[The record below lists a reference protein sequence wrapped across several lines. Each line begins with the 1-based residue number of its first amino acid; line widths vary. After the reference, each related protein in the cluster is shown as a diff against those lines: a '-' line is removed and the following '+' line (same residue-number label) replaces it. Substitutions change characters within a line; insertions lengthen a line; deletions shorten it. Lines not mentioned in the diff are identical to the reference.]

1 MNSVRVRAVFQLS
14 QLPLGQIFVRVLQVL
29 TLKVILPFL
38 LVSIVRVIHLRLP
51 RLIEFLV

>member
-29 TLKVILPFL
+29 TLKVILPLL